1 MSFINTEYFPDISF
15 IDNVTIDDL
24 VTQMI
29 NDYLDKYEELTG
41 ERISLAQA
49 NPYRLIMYAA
59 ANQIY
64 QAMQYADHAG
74 KMSFLT
80 YANGNYL
87 DNLAALRG
95 INRKQATPAKA
106 QFEFSIASA
115 LGTVIAI
122 PAGTRVTNGNDVYFA
137 TDEYAEIAI
146 GETSVVVGATCT
158 AAGAEGNGFAVG
170 EFTTLVNT
178 IPYITSVTNTEETYG
193 GAPVESDEDLKER
206 IFKAPGGYST
216 AGPEEA
222 YIFFTKDV
230 SPQIGD
236 VYVDS
241 SNPAEVDIYFVME
254 DGSIPSASMITQVQ
268 NALSDKKLRPLTDLV
283 VVQAPSTESYDIDVT
298 YYIASSD
305 SASVSTIQDNVTAAV
320 AAFNEWQTEIIG
332 RDINPSILTQKL
344 MEAGVK
350 RVVITD
356 PVYTV
361 VSNDTIAQ
369 LGSVTVTYGGIEDD

>member
-1 MSFINTEYFPDISF
+1 MSFINTENFPDISF
-15 IDNVTIDDL
+15 IGNETIDGL

-41 ERISLAQA
+41 ERVSLSQA
-49 NPYRLIMYAA
+49 NPYRLILYAC
-59 ANQIY
+59 ANQLY

-80 YANGNYL
+80 YSNGNYL

-95 INRKQATPAKA
+95 LNRKQATPAKA
-106 QFEFSIASA
+106 QFEFSIDSA
-115 LGTVIAI
+115 LGTAIAI
-122 PAGTRVTNGNDVYFA
+122 PAGTRITNGNDVYFA

-146 GETSVVVGATCT
+146 GETSTTVEATCT
-158 AAGAEGNGFAVG
+158 TAGAEGNGFAIG
-170 EFTTLVNT
+170 EFSTLVNT
-178 IPYITSVTNTEETYG
+178 IPYITAVTNIEETYG

-216 AGPEEA
+216 TGPVDA
-222 YIFFTKDV
+222 YIYHTKNV

-236 VYVDS
+236 VFVDS
-241 SNPAEVDIYFVME
+241 TTEGEVDVYFVME

-268 NALSDKKLRPLTDLV
+268 NALNDRTIRPLTDLV
-283 VVQAPSTESYDIDVT
+283 VVQAPTTETYDIDVT
-298 YYIASSD
+298 YYISASD
-305 SASVSTIQDNVTAAV
+305 AASVSTIQDNVNTAISAY
-320 AAFNEWQTEIIG
+320 NEWQTEIIG
-332 RDINPSILTQKL
+332 RDINPSYLVQKL

-350 RVVITD
+350 RVVVTD

-361 VSNDTIAQ
+361 VSGDTIAQ
-369 LGSVTVTYGGIEDD
+369 PGTVTVTYGGIEDD